1 MKGLRRKKTRRES
14 LSVESGRKER
24 VLLYLFLGTAALA
37 FLVPMYWLLTSAF
50 KTQAEIFSAAPGLF
64 PWPPRVENLTAVFG
78 QTNLPRAFFNTT
90 LIAVFSVGLTLFL
103 CSLAG
108 MAFARYPDAPG
119 HRWLFA
125 FVLGTMLIPG
135 AVTMIP
141 VFVVLTNLNM
151 VNTYWAMILPGAA
164 SAFGIFWMRQYIA
177 SNVPRDL
184 YDAAAI
190 DGAGEFATY
199 WRVVLPIARPALGAL
214 GVLTLIASWNNL
226 MWAFIVLRTEN
237 MATMPLLIYLLQGEQ
252 RTPYGLI
259 MAAGLVATIPLVIAF
274 LFFQRAFISGIT
286 AGAVK
291 S

>member
-1 MKGLRRKKTRRES
+1 MAMGNRAQTS
-14 LSVESGRKER
+14 ANPTNQAGRTER
-24 VLLYLFLGTAALA
+24 IFLYLFLATAALA
-37 FLVPMYWLLTSAF
+37 FVVPMFWLGSSAF
-50 KTQAEIFSAAPGLF
+50 KNQTEIFSPQGGLL
-64 PWPPRVENLTAVFG
+64 PWPVRFENLVAVFE
-78 QTNLPRAFFNTT
+78 QTNLLRAFFNTA
-90 LIAVFSVGLTLFL
+90 LIAALSVGLTLFL

-108 MAFARYPDAPG
+108 MAFARYPHAPG
-119 HRWLFA
+119 HKWLFA

-141 VFVVLTNLNM
+141 VFVVLAKLQM

-177 SNVPRDL
+177 SNVPIDL
-184 YDAAAI
+184 YEAAAI
-190 DGAGEFATY
+190 DGAGEFTTY
-199 WRVVLPIARPALGAL
+199 WRIVLPIISPALGAL
-214 GVLTLIASWNNL
+214 GVLTLIGSWNNL

-259 MAAGLVATIPLVIAF
+259 MAAGLIATVPLVIAF
-274 LFFQRAFISGIT
+274 FCFQRSFISGIT

>member
-1 MKGLRRKKTRRES
+1 MKPSIRNQKPGRV
-14 LSVESGRKER
+14 SVQSGKSER
-24 VLLYLFLGTAALA
+24 IFLYLFLGAAALA
-37 FLVPMYWLLTSAF
+37 FFLPMYWLATSAF
-50 KTQAEIFSAAPGLF
+50 RTQTEIFSANPGIF
-64 PWPPRVENLTAVFG
+64 PWPPRIENLAAVFQ
-78 QTNLPRAFFNTT
+78 QTSLLRAFLNTAM
-90 LIAVFSVGLTLFL
+90 IAVLSVSLTLFL

-108 MAFARYPDAPG
+108 MAFARYPRAPG
-119 HRWLFA
+119 HRWLFS

-151 VNTYWAMILPGAA
+151 VNTYWAMILPGAS

-190 DGAGEFATY
+190 DGAGDFATY
-199 WRVVLPIARPALGAL
+199 WRIVLPIATPALGAL

-226 MWAFIVLRTEN
+226 MWAFIVMRTEN
-237 MATMPLLIYLLQGEQ
+237 MMTMPLLIYLLQGEQ

-259 MAAGLVATIPLVIAF
+259 MAAGLIATMPLVIAF
-274 LFFQRAFISGIT
+274 LFAQRAFISGIT

>member
-1 MKGLRRKKTRRES
+1 MMPPRHRNSRKES
-14 LSVESGRKER
+14 ISIESGRTER
-24 VLLYLFLGTAALA
+24 ICLYLFLGTAALA
-37 FLVPMYWLLTSAF
+37 FLLPMYWLATSAF
-50 KTQAEIFSAAPGLF
+50 KTQAEIFSVTPGLF
-64 PWPPRVENLTAVFG
+64 PWPPRVENLAAVFG
-78 QTNLPRAFFNTT
+78 ETNLLRAFLNTT
-90 LIAVFSVGLTLFL
+90 IIAVCTIALTLFL

-141 VFVVLTNLNM
+141 IFVVLTKLNM

-259 MAAGLVATIPLVIAF
+259 MAAGLVATVPLVIAF